1 MNQDMQI
8 KRRCAQKGDI
18 RLNRGDLQLFMTILE
33 ENNLIKA
40 AGLLYLSP
48 STAGARLRAMEDE
61 LGFELF
67 ERKRGVKTALPT
79 PKGQEFARVAAQM
92 LALWNEADQ
101 ITHSQETPTLSIATV
116 DSFLDYNL
124 SPLYRE
130 LVTDHGF
137 SLDIKC
143 YPADMIYSL
152 VSSKQADVG
161 FALYHTSC
169 PHVDVVP
176 IMEDEM
182 VLVVPSGEDSWW
194 KAACVSGSGSV
205 SSSGPAQEST
215 CPSASVH
222 EAIPLS
228 APVHEAICPST
239 PVHEAICPSAP
250 VHKAI
255 HPSSLPPEKELMTGS
270 RFNSNMGWGPEFR
283 LWHDRYINPQVRPL
297 VTASSISILT
307 GFLEGRDYWTIMPA
321 TTANGLKAHY
331 PITILPLS
339 PAPPGRTLYMLTHES
354 PSSLSAKNT
363 DIFSRYLRD
372 YLKMHCPEGYL
383 VE

>member
-1 MNQDMQI
+1 MNRD
-8 KRRCAQKGDI
+8 
-18 RLNRGDLQLFMTILE
+18 DLQLFMTILE

-40 AGLLYLSP
+40 AEQLYLSP
-48 STAGARLRAMEDE
+48 STAGSRLRAMEEE
-61 LGFELF
+61 LGYPLF
-67 ERKRGVKTALPT
+67 ERRKGVKSALPT
-79 PKGQEFARVAAQM
+79 SRGLAFSHIASQM

-101 ITHSQETPTLSIATV
+101 IGGMSDSPFLTIATV

-124 SPLYRE
+124 TPFYRE
-130 LVTDHGF
+130 LISLHGF

-182 VLVVPSGEDSWW
+182 VLVLPHRKDAS
-194 KAACVSGSGSV
+194 
-205 SSSGPAQEST
+205 QE
-215 CPSASVH
+215 AV
-222 EAIPLS
+222 
-228 APVHEAICPST
+228 
-239 PVHEAICPSAP
+239 
-250 VHKAI
+250 
-255 HPSSLPPEKELMTGS
+255 HPSSLPPEKELLTGS
-270 RFNSNMGWGPEFR
+270 RFNSNLGWGPEFK
-283 LWHDRYINPQVRPL
+283 LWHDRYINPQARPL

-331 PITILPLS
+331 PITVLPLS

-354 PSSLSAKNT
+354 PSCLSAKNT

-372 YLKMHCPEGYL
+372 YLNIHCPQGCLME
-383 VE
+383 

>member
-1 MNQDMQI
+1 MTQDLLWSRILSGSESLVGQDMQV
-8 KRRCAQKGDI
+8 KRRCAQKGGI
-18 RLNRGDLQLFMTILE
+18 CLNRGDLQLFMTILE

-40 AGLLYLSP
+40 AELLYLSP

-79 PKGQEFARVAAQM
+79 PKGQDFARLASQM

-101 ITHSQETPTLSIATV
+101 ITRSQEKPALSIATV
-116 DSFLDYNL
+116 DSFLDHNL

-130 LVTDHGF
+130 LVSDHGF

-182 VLVVPSGEDSWW
+182 VLVLPHRKDAS
-194 KAACVSGSGSV
+194 
-205 SSSGPAQEST
+205 QE
-215 CPSASVH
+215 AR
-222 EAIPLS
+222 
-228 APVHEAICPST
+228 
-239 PVHEAICPSAP
+239 
-250 VHKAI
+250 
-255 HPSSLPPEKELMTGS
+255 LPCHRK
-270 RFNSNMGWGPEFR
+270 
-283 LWHDRYINPQVRPL
+283 
-297 VTASSISILT
+297 
-307 GFLEGRDYWTIMPA
+307 
-321 TTANGLKAHY
+321 
-331 PITILPLS
+331 
-339 PAPPGRTLYMLTHES
+339 
-354 PSSLSAKNT
+354 KN
-363 DIFSRYLRD
+363 
-372 YLKMHCPEGYL
+372 C
-383 VE
+383 

>member
-1 MNQDMQI
+1 MSESIVSQDMQV
-8 KRRCAQKGDI
+8 KRRCAQKGGI
-18 RLNRGDLQLFMTILE
+18 CLNRGDLQLFMTILE

-40 AGLLYLSP
+40 AELLYLSP

-79 PKGQEFARVAAQM
+79 PKGQDFARLASQM

-101 ITHSQETPTLSIATV
+101 ITRSQEKPALSIATV
-116 DSFLDYNL
+116 DSFLDHNL

-130 LVTDHGF
+130 LVSDHGF

-182 VLVVPSGEDSWW
+182 VLVLPHRKDAS
-194 KAACVSGSGSV
+194 
-205 SSSGPAQEST
+205 QE
-215 CPSASVH
+215 AV
-222 EAIPLS
+222 
-228 APVHEAICPST
+228 
-239 PVHEAICPSAP
+239 
-250 VHKAI
+250 
-255 HPSSLPPEKELMTGS
+255 HPSSLPPEKELLTGS
-270 RFNSNMGWGPEFR
+270 RFNSNLGWGPEFK
-283 LWHDRYINPQVRPL
+283 LWHDRYINPQARPL

-331 PITILPLS
+331 PIAVLPLS

-354 PSSLSAKNT
+354 PSCLSAKNT
-363 DIFSRYLRD
+363 DIFSRYLRN
-372 YLKMHCPEGYL
+372 YLNIHCPQGCLME
-383 VE
+383 

>member
-1 MNQDMQI
+1 
-8 KRRCAQKGDI
+8 
-18 RLNRGDLQLFMTILE
+18 
-33 ENNLIKA
+33 
-40 AGLLYLSP
+40 
-48 STAGARLRAMEDE
+48 
-61 LGFELF
+61 
-67 ERKRGVKTALPT
+67 
-79 PKGQEFARVAAQM
+79 M

-101 ITHSQETPTLSIATV
+101 ITRSQEKPALSIATV
-116 DSFLDYNL
+116 DSFLDHNL

-130 LVTDHGF
+130 LVSDHGF

-182 VLVVPSGEDSWW
+182 VLVLPHRKDAS
-194 KAACVSGSGSV
+194 
-205 SSSGPAQEST
+205 QE
-215 CPSASVH
+215 AV
-222 EAIPLS
+222 
-228 APVHEAICPST
+228 
-239 PVHEAICPSAP
+239 
-250 VHKAI
+250 
-255 HPSSLPPEKELMTGS
+255 HPSSLPPEKELLTGS
-270 RFNSNMGWGPEFR
+270 RFNSNLGWGPEFK
-283 LWHDRYINPQVRPL
+283 LWHDRYINPQARPL

-331 PITILPLS
+331 PIAVLPLS

-354 PSSLSAKNT
+354 PSCLSAKNT

-372 YLKMHCPEGYL
+372 YLNIHCPQGCLME
-383 VE
+383 